1 MIRLTFAALLK
12 QGDFSL
18 DLQDD
23 ATVEVLGVFGPS
35 GSGKTSLLEVI
46 AGLRTPERG
55 LVRVADHTLL
65 DTGAGVNVPAHYRE
79 VGYVPQDVALFPHLD
94 VRRNLLYG
102 TRKPAAGNRQ
112 PADVRREKAE
122 GKRRDESGSPESAT
136 GRRQATDDAGLN
148 DADSRQPTA
157 DARHDLEHVCDTLEI
172 AHLIERSVRDLS
184 GGERQRVAIGRA
196 LMSAPRILLLDEPL
210 TAVDRGRKDRI
221 LPYLL
226 RIRRDLHVPMIYV
239 THDAREMRE
248 IADRVLR
255 LDGGRVVDAGA
266 PAEVLGRGGK
276 DKAEG

>member
-1 MIRLTFAALLK
+1 MIRLRFAAVLR
-12 QGDFSL
+12 QGGFTL

-23 ATVEVLGVFGPS
+23 ATVEVLGVYGPS

-55 LVRVADHTLL
+55 LVRIADHTLL
-65 DTGAGVNVPAHYRE
+65 DTGAGVNVPAHHRE

-102 TRKPAAGNRQ
+102 NRQ
-112 PADVRREKAE
+112 PAH
-122 GKRRDESGSPESAT
+122 GSRRDRQTAEATTRNETGSG
-136 GRRQATDDAGLN
+136 GFGGQ
-148 DADSRQPTA
+148 
-157 DARHDLEHVCDTLEI
+157 ARHDLHYVCDTLEI
-172 AHLIERSVRDLS
+172 SHLVDRSVRDLS

-196 LMSAPRILLLDEPL
+196 LMSAPCILLLDEPL

-239 THDAREMRE
+239 THDARELRE
-248 IADRVLR
+248 IADRVIR
-255 LDGGRVVDAGA
+255 LEAGRVVDAGDPSVFLA
-266 PAEVLGRGGK
+266 RGAE
-276 DKAEG
+276 E

>member
-1 MIRLTFAALLK
+1 MIRLTFAASLR
-12 QGDFSL
+12 QGGFTLEL
-18 DLQDD
+18 DDD

-55 LVRVADHTLL
+55 LVRIADRTLL
-65 DTGAGVNVPAHYRE
+65 DTAAGVNVAVHHRE

-102 TRKPAAGNRQ
+102 RRHKAEGAGNRQ
-112 PADVRREKAE
+112 PA
-122 GKRRDESGSPESAT
+122 T
-136 GRRQATDDAGLN
+136 GRPQPTGDASLSEVV
-148 DADSRQPTA
+148 DSRLPTP
-157 DARHDLEHVCDTLEI
+157 DSRHDLEHVCGTLEI
-172 AHLIERSVRDLS
+172 SHLIDRPVRDLS

-239 THDAREMRE
+239 THDAREMLD

-255 LDGGRVVDAGA
+255 LEDGRVVDAGG
-266 PAEVLGRGGK
+266 PADVLARGVK
-276 DKAEG
+276 E

>member
-1 MIRLTFAALLK
+1 MIRLTFAAALR
-12 QGDFSL
+12 QGGFTL
-18 DLQDD
+18 DLADD

-46 AGLRTPERG
+46 AGLRTPDRG
-55 LVRVADHTLL
+55 LVRIADHTLL
-65 DTGAGVNVPAHYRE
+65 DTAAGVNVPVHHRE

-102 TRKPAAGNRQ
+102 NRQ
-112 PADVRREKAE
+112 PAD
-122 GKRRDESGSPESAT
+122 GSRGGPAS
-136 GRRQATDDAGLN
+136 RLPPP
-148 DADSRQPTA
+148 DSRQ
-157 DARHDLEHVCDTLEI
+157 DLDHVCDTLEI
-172 AHLIERSVRDLS
+172 AHLIDRSVRDLS

-196 LMSAPRILLLDEPL
+196 LMSGPRILLLDEPL

-226 RIRRDLHVPMIYV
+226 RIRRDLHVPMVYV

-255 LDGGRVVDAGA
+255 LDAGRVVDAGE
-266 PAEVLGRGGK
+266 PEEVLARA
-276 DKAEG
+276 AEE

>member
-1 MIRLTFAALLK
+1 MIRLTFAAFLR
-12 QGDFSL
+12 QGHFSL
-18 DLQDD
+18 DLADD

-55 LVRVADHTLL
+55 LVRIADHTLL
-65 DTGAGVNVPAHYRE
+65 DTQASVNVPVHRRE

-94 VRRNLLYG
+94 VRHNLLYG
-102 TRKPAAGNRQ
+102 SRQPAAGSQDSDGQ
-112 PADVRREKAE
+112 PLV
-122 GKRRDESGSPESAT
+122 PIP
-136 GRRQATDDAGLN
+136 
-148 DADSRQPTA
+148 DSRLPA
-157 DARHDLEHVCDTLEI
+157 PDSRHDLAHVCDTLEI
-172 AHLIERSVRDLS
+172 AHLVDRPVRDLS

-226 RIRRDLHVPMIYV
+226 RIRRDLHVPMVYV

-255 LDGGRVVDAGA
+255 LDGGRVVDAGE
-266 PAEVLGRGGK
+266 PAAVLARGV
-276 DKAEG
+276 DE

>member
-1 MIRLTFAALLK
+1 MIRLTFAALLR
-12 QGDFSL
+12 QGNFSL

-55 LVRVADHTLL
+55 LVRIADHTLL
-65 DTGAGVNVPAHYRE
+65 DTGAGVNVAVHHRE

-102 TRKPAAGNRQ
+102 TRQ
-112 PADVRREKAE
+112 KAE
-122 GKRRDESGSPESAT
+122 VRVRNEAPDFRLQTP
-136 GRRQATDDAGLN
+136 
-148 DADSRQPTA
+148 DSRPASPDSRLASLDSRLASPDSPLPTA
-157 DARHDLEHVCDTLEI
+157 HSRHDLEHVCETLEI
-172 AHLIERSVRDLS
+172 AHLVERPVRDLS

-255 LDGGRVVDAGA
+255 LDDGRVVDAGE
-266 PAEVLGRGGK
+266 PAEVLARGVH
-276 DKAEG
+276 DE